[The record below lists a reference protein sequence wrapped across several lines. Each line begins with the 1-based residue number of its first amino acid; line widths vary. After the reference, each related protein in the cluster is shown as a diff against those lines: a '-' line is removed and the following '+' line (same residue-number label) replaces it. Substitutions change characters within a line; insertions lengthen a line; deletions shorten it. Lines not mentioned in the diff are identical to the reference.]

1 MRKLFL
7 SPNELDYN
15 PTLGDGVLTQQLTAG
30 MPRQRRNFIGAT
42 HGVTLSWSLNID
54 EMELLLAF
62 YFANQYDPQPFLM
75 DLIFDYTSLKE
86 YQVAFIG
93 SLKWSKEGNLWR
105 ANIDAVA
112 KPSPRSPDDDDKVI
126 EAWRLGLIQASPSLE
141 KLANKAAADALEP
154 FL

>member
-1 MRKLFL
+1 
-7 SPNELDYN
+7 
-15 PTLGDGVLTQQLTAG
+15 
-30 MPRQRRNFIGAT
+30 
-42 HGVTLSWSLNID
+42 
-54 EMELLLAF
+54 LAF

-75 DLIFDYTSLKE
+75 DLILDYTEIKE
-86 YQVAFIG
+86 YQIAFIG
-93 SLKWSKEGNLWR
+93 ALKWSKQGNLWR

-112 KPSPRSPDDDDKVI
+112 KPSPRNPDEDDQVI